1 MPDRANIIF
10 CGYDGVNPLNA
21 SDESAE
27 QSVSHFHI
35 QIISIKQGD
44 QIDAWT
50 KFEGTKLDI
59 NALFTKIRMLKSLFV
74 RRKKPP
80 KRKKSF
86 SVVFLIFRTSAMCVL
101 RKE

>member
-27 QSVSHFHI
+27 QSVSHFRV
-35 QIISIKQGD
+35 QIISRKQGD

-50 KFEGTKLDI
+50 KFEGTKHDI

-74 RRKKPP
+74 SQKTRQRGKIPFRR
-80 KRKKSF
+80 
-86 SVVFLIFRTSAMCVL
+86 VFLFLEPLPCVS
-101 RKE
+101 